1 MCDLYQKIE
10 LLCQE
15 KGIKIADLS
24 RETGTTKSN
33 FSDLKSGKIKS
44 LSLDKLIKIADYF
57 EISLDDLVGRKKIT
71 PDDKSSEVIKEIV
84 KLFSVMS
91 AEQQALYLS
100 LAQQLILQG
109 SKE

>member
-57 EISLDDLVGRKKIT
+57 EVSLDDLVGRKKIT

>member
-10 LLCQE
+10 LLCKS
-15 KGIKIADLS
+15 KGVKIADLS

-57 EISLDDLVGRKKIT
+57 DISLDELVGRKKRT
-71 PDDKSSEVIKEIV
+71 PDAEASEVQNEII
-84 KLFSVMS
+84 KLFASMTE
-91 AEQQALYLS
+91 EQQNLFFA
-100 LAQQLILQG
+100 LAQQLILRG
-109 SKE
+109 SED

>member
-1 MCDLYQKIE
+1 MCDLYNKIE
-10 LLCQE
+10 DLCQS
-15 KGIKIADLS
+15 KGIRVANLS
-24 RETGTTKSN
+24 KEIGFNKTVLSE
-33 FSDLKSGKIKS
+33 LKNGRSKS
-44 LSLDKLIKIADYF
+44 LSLEKLIKIADYF
-57 EISLDDLVGRKKIT
+57 EISLDELVGRKKIT

>member
-15 KGIKIADLS
+15 NGIKIADLS

-57 EISLDDLVGRKKIT
+57 
-71 PDDKSSEVIKEIV
+71 
-84 KLFSVMS
+84 
-91 AEQQALYLS
+91 
-100 LAQQLILQG
+100 
-109 SKE
+109 